1 MLNEVIK
8 LNNAIKL
15 LDKDVLKHMIIVST
29 IGLGIAL
36 RKVLIICAIYEK
48 WGQEIPQAKAG
59 SRASKQAGTRLNHM
73 VNLHHMVKR

>member
-1 MLNEVIK
+1 MLTEVIK
-8 LNNAIKL
+8 LDNATKL

-36 RKVLIICAIYEK
+36 RKVLICAIYEK
-48 WGQEIPQAKAG
+48 WGQEIPQAKVG
-59 SRASKQAGTRLNHM
+59 SRASKQAGTHLNHM